1 MGLQALVFYG
11 AVVGKRGDVDE
22 SMRVY
27 LRLLVTYS
35 DDKVVREAFSSLLAN
50 HADALDA
57 LREHL
62 REDDASSGPAYAFLA
77 SIVKDYGGASET
89 ESGERVGRA
98 VSSVDL
104 SQASTLRPSC
114 MPSRRASCL
123 QIPTV
128 C

>member
-11 AVVGKRGDVDE
+11 AVVGERGDVDE

-89 ESGERVGRA
+89 ESGARVGRA

-104 SQASTLRPSC
+104 SQASTLRASC
-114 MPSRRASCL
+114 MPSRRASCR
-123 QIPTV
+123 QTPTV

>member
-11 AVVGKRGDVDE
+11 AVVGERGDVDE

-89 ESGERVGRA
+89 ESGARVGRA
-98 VSSVDL
+98 FSSVDL

-114 MPSRRASCL
+114 MPSRRASCR
-123 QIPTV
+123 QTPTV

>member
-11 AVVGKRGDVDE
+11 AVVGERGDVDE

-89 ESGERVGRA
+89 ESGARVGRA
-98 VSSVDL
+98 VVC
-104 SQASTLRPSC
+104 AVRP
-114 MPSRRASCL
+114 R
-123 QIPTV
+123 T
-128 C
+128 

>member
-11 AVVGKRGDVDE
+11 AVVGERGDVDE

-77 SIVKDYGGASET
+77 SIVKDHGGASET
-89 ESGERVGRA
+89 ESGARVGRA

-104 SQASTLRPSC
+104 SQASTLRPSS
-114 MPSRRASCL
+114 MPSRRASCR
-123 QIPTV
+123 QTPTV

>member
-1 MGLQALVFYG
+1 MVFYG
-11 AVVGKRGDVDE
+11 AVVGERGDVDE
-22 SMRVY
+22 AMRVY
-27 LRLLVTYS
+27 LRLLVTHS

-77 SIVKDYGGASET
+77 SIVKDHGGASET
-89 ESGERVGRA
+89 ESGARVGRA
-98 VSSVDL
+98 VSIVDL

-114 MPSRRASCL
+114 MLSRRASCR
-123 QIPTV
+123 QTPTV